1 MLSTHPGIAK
11 HIVRSLP
18 APAAGL
24 RSSYL
29 KVRER
34 KGWDLA
40 LVSVALALQMKDG
53 KVAGGHV
60 AFGGVAP
67 VPLHSKE
74 TESAIMGKAL
84 DAGTIA
90 QAAEAAVK
98 GAEPLKHNAY
108 KVAMLKGDVEEALH
122 AIAA

>member
-1 MLSTHPGIAK
+1 VTEIL
-11 HIVRSLP
+11 LP
-18 APAAGL
+18 APAEGL

-40 LVSVALALQMKDG
+40 LVSVALALQMKGG

-60 AFGGVAP
+60 VLGGVAP
-67 VPLHSKE
+67 VPWHSKE
-74 TESAIMGKAL
+74 AENAIMGKAL

-98 GAEPLKHNAY
+98 GAEPLKFNGY
-108 KVAMLKGDVEEALH
+108 KVAMVRGAVEEALQ